1 MFRIFNV
8 HTDVDA
14 CNCMQGLYEHCKR
27 VCTESWQE
35 EKSLVS
41 PGTWTHISIALVP
54 ICTHTHTHTC
64 SWVHACSMHT
74 HVHKEMMV
82 VMSMTGIYVVHCVCE
97 RTPVWNLTH
106 YNNDI
111 MIKKGKGT
119 KYICKKWKIKRL
131 RTKKKNHTHMLQWMQ
146 AVTSAKTSGI
156 NY

>member
-1 MFRIFNV
+1 MFRIFSV
-8 HTDVDA
+8 HADVDA

-27 VCTESWQE
+27 VCTESWLE

-41 PGTWTHISIALVP
+41 PGTWTYISIALVP
-54 ICTHTHTHTC
+54 ICTHTHTC
-64 SWVHACSMHT
+64 LWVHACSMHT

-82 VMSMTGIYVVHCVCE
+82 VMSMTGIYIAHCVCE
-97 RTPVWNLTH
+97 CTLVWNLTH

-119 KYICKKWKIKRL
+119 KCICKKWKIKRL
-131 RTKKKNHTHMLQWMQ
+131 RTKKKITHSHT
-146 AVTSAKTSGI
+146 AVNASSHSSAKTSGI